1 MTEKDCYTI
10 VQRKFIQI
18 NRLHRTIMDK
28 IISATGLHRSQHM
41 LLVHLSHTQS
51 APTQKE
57 IADAFQISSAAV
69 AVTLKKMEQ
78 NGYISRISP
87 NGDMRCNKITITE
100 KGYEILKATKKI
112 VDGIDAAIYAGFT
125 KEELATFSACLD
137 KMQENLL
144 NL

>member
-1 MTEKDCYTI
+1 MAEKEHYLS

-28 IISATGLHRSQHM
+28 AIGATGVHRSQHM
-41 LLVHLSHTQS
+41 LLVYLSHTQS

-69 AVTLKKMEQ
+69 AVALKKMEQ
-78 NGYISRISP
+78 NGYISRISS

-100 KGYEILKATKKI
+100 KGYEILKTTKKM
-112 VDGIDAAIYAGFT
+112 VDAIDSAIYAGFP
-125 KEELATFSACLD
+125 KEELSTFSACLD

-144 NL
+144 KL